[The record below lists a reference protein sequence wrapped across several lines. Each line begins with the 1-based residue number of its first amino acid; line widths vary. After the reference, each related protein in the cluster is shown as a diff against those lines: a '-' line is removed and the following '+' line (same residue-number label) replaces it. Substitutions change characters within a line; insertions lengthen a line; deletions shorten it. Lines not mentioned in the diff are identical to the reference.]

1 MPNRLPLPFILL
13 LCLLYIL
20 PGLFGHGPWKQDEPY
35 IFGIVRHMLH
45 THDWVV
51 PVNAG
56 IPFMEKPPLY
66 YWLGTLFDRLTHPWL
81 SEPDGVRLVSG
92 LLTGITLLFSGM
104 SARLAWGVGQGR
116 LAVLSMLA
124 TFGLLFESHIMITDV
139 AMLTGYAIASYGF
152 LLGRIR
158 PIRGGFWLGTGAGI
172 GFLSK
177 GLLIPGT
184 LGVTAL
190 LLLLFDTWRQ
200 RAWYQAMLV
209 ACMTSLPWLVIW
221 PAALWLRSPEWF
233 YQWFWLNNV
242 GRFLGFSVP
251 QLGADNS
258 VWFWPKT
265 LPWFTWPI
273 LPLALFTLW
282 RERRTLRQQP
292 TLQFALVSFT
302 VYLTV
307 LCLSASARTAY
318 GLPMLVSL
326 ALLATPATTQLP
338 ARLNLAGDYLARLL
352 FLPCVILSW
361 LVWGI
366 FQITHHAPQWYW
378 LTRGLNPAFVLPM
391 QPIPVSLALL
401 TSIAWII
408 SWYWLPRLRAR
419 AVLSTALG
427 ITTFWMMFATLWL
440 PWVDNAK
447 SYHDAFIAAAHHVP
461 ATYNCVSGENLG
473 ESTRPMFDYYFGL
486 IHIRHDNI
494 NNPTCHVRFID
505 EPGTLPPNIPA
516 HWQIVWHGSRPQ
528 DDKDTFWLIEKTA
541 S

>member
-1 MPNRLPLPFILL
+1 
-13 LCLLYIL
+13 
-20 PGLFGHGPWKQDEPY
+20 
-35 IFGIVRHMLH
+35 
-45 THDWVV
+45 
-51 PVNAG
+51 
-56 IPFMEKPPLY
+56 
-66 YWLGTLFDRLTHPWL
+66 
-81 SEPDGVRLVSG
+81 
-92 LLTGITLLFSGM
+92 
-104 SARLAWGVGQGR
+104 
-116 LAVLSMLA
+116 
-124 TFGLLFESHIMITDV
+124 
-139 AMLTGYAIASYGF
+139 
-152 LLGRIR
+152 
-158 PIRGGFWLGTGAGI
+158 
-172 GFLSK
+172 
-177 GLLIPGT
+177 
-184 LGVTAL
+184 
-190 LLLLFDTWRQ
+190 
-200 RAWYQAMLV
+200 
-209 ACMTSLPWLVIW
+209 VIW

-282 RERRTLRQQP
+282 RERRSLRQQP
-292 TLQFALVSFT
+292 TLQFALVSFA

-338 ARLNLAGDYLARLL
+338 DRLNLAGDYLARLL

-419 AVLSTALG
+419 AVLSTAFG

-447 SYHDAFIAAAHHVP
+447 SYHNTFIAAAHHVP
-461 ATYNCVSGENLG
+461 ATYDCVSGENLG
-473 ESTRPMFDYYFGL
+473 ESTRPMFDYYFDL
-486 IHIRHDNI
+486 IHIRHNNI
-494 NNPTCHVRFID
+494 NNPTCHVRFLD
-505 EPGTLPPNIPA
+505 KPGTSPPNIPA
-516 HWQIVWHGSRPQ
+516 NWQIVWHGSRPQ

-541 S
+541 G